1 MKREC
6 TLKKGIREGG
16 RSDCLKV
23 VLLVFA
29 WDRQCCSALENT
41 HSDMV
46 KFFHLS
52 SARNNCTLIS
62 VCDCC
67 GTQVIHVKSWN

>member
-29 WDRQCCSALENT
+29 WDRVLFCFRKYSFRYGEILPP
-41 HSDMV
+41 
-46 KFFHLS
+46 
-52 SARNNCTLIS
+52 LIS
-62 VCDCC
+62 
-67 GTQVIHVKSWN
+67 